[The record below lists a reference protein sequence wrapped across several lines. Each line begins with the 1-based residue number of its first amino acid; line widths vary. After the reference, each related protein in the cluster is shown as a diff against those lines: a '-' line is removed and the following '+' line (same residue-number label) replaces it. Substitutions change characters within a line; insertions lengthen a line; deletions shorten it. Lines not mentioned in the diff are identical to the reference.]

1 MLIGSWKYDN
11 LSLALLD
18 SLCVTQDQWIKIRRK
33 GWWVTVRENLKH
45 ELCTHLSVKFWAGR
59 LIAVLRHIHPLLVLR
74 TVKRSPSRGWV
85 MTRGMESLMIREN
98 HSCSLNLGNKNTE
111 QKYDKFPFFFFFFY
125 HSRDFWCWVPYNGS
139 LHRWHEAKIHCEPVP
154 AAVWRFHCL
163 PWRKD
168 LLCGSRRGGMGLLT
182 KQGLGKGAA
191 SFARAK
197 VTFQSQIPK
206 VLSSNCMTPFT

>member
-111 QKYDKFPFFFFFFY
+111 QKYDKFPFFFFFFLPFQGLLML
-125 HSRDFWCWVPYNGS
+125 SALQRITTQVAWSKNTLWTSASGS
-139 LHRWHEAKIHCEPVP
+139 LKISLSTLE
-154 AAVWRFHCL
+154 
-163 PWRKD
+163 
-168 LLCGSRRGGMGLLT
+168 
-182 KQGLGKGAA
+182 KGP
-191 SFARAK
+191 
-197 VTFQSQIPK
+197 TMWQP
-206 VLSSNCMTPFT
+206 